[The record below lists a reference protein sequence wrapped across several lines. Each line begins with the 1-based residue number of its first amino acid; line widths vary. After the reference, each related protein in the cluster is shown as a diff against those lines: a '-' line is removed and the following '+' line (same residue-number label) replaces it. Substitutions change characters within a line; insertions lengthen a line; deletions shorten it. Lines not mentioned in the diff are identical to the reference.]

1 GIDFRFL
8 SEGDPDPDAPAVLF
22 VGRLEPRKG
31 PAAMVEAAKAIDA
44 PVGIVGDGP
53 LRPDLEAKAPP
64 NVRFLGSMAGPRMAA
79 LRWGAR
85 VVCAPSLHG
94 ESFGF
99 VVLEAMAAG
108 AAVVASDI
116 PGYAAVLGDTGRLVP
131 PGDAAALADA
141 VNGLLADPGDLPAR
155 AQARARTFSW

>member
-1 GIDFRFL
+1 WPYEAFGRPLASLSQRLSAMTAVSDAAEALAARHFAGPFARTPNGIDFRFL

-79 LRWGAR
+79 LRRGAR

-94 ESFGF
+94 E
-99 VVLEAMAAG
+99 
-108 AAVVASDI
+108 
-116 PGYAAVLGDTGRLVP
+116 
-131 PGDAAALADA
+131 
-141 VNGLLADPGDLPAR
+141 
-155 AQARARTFSW
+155 